1 MRHAATAAAIDPADD
16 LSSGGR
22 LVDTDGRT
30 LPLLGA
36 ALAAS
41 AAGGLCRVVLTQ
53 RFVNPHADPL
63 RVTYLFPLPHDGV
76 VSGFAFTLGGRRVVG
91 EVDRLAAARERFEEA
106 LVLGR
111 TAGLV
116 EQVRGSL
123 FQQEL
128 GNLPPGAELV
138 AELTVDQR
146 LTWLPEGAWEWRFP
160 TTVAPRYQGA
170 PGRSPDAARQQVE
183 VAAGHTGV
191 RLTLALEVADP
202 LSEGGRV
209 TSPTH
214 ALSAAPE
221 GGLIRVALVS
231 EGGVPLDRD
240 VAIRWPVAAPEV
252 GASVR
257 QALATAGARVAGR
270 SFGLLTLTPPR
281 PEGVRAVRRDLTV
294 LLDTSG
300 SMGGEPLDQA
310 RAVVAAL
317 VGSLGDQDQLE
328 LIEFSDRPRRWTPKP
343 VAATAK
349 ARSAA
354 LAWLAALEAGSSTE
368 MTDALYEALRPLRA
382 GSQRQV
388 VLVTD
393 GQIGFEAEIVRALLQ
408 KLPPGSRLHTV
419 GVGSGVNR
427 SLTGPAARAGR
438 GVEVV
443 VDLGES
449 PDAAAARLLARTV
462 APVVTELTLGG
473 TALRK
478 VASARPPDLFAGA
491 PALLPVELDPAGGT
505 LTVRGRTAEGRFERT
520 LLLPPCEVAPGALGA
535 ALAPLFAR
543 EQVEELELEAAAGKK
558 VDGRLERLGLEF
570 QIATRRTTWVAISEE
585 ATVDPRQPTRRET
598 MPQQLPHGTSVA
610 GLGLRGAGAVKRAAL
625 LAAPSAPM
633 LSEFSVACCAP
644 SPLSLRDELDDE
656 LGSSVSQEEVDDVMK
671 LFEGRGAGE
680 VPPAEPGQPARV
692 LQARLLQ
699 WRDGALVLEIDVPE
713 GGLEWRPGRDGR
725 LTLEFGRF
733 GSRLEVAA
741 QVDLAASTGDGPLT
755 AGQVIRLRLLVA
767 APNLRGK
774 RPTRVQL
781 ADGTRLQ
788 IVAPPAS

>member
-1 MRHAATAAAIDPADD
+1 MRHATAAATIDPADD
-16 LSSGGR
+16 LSSGRR
-22 LVDTDGRT
+22 LVATDGRT

-41 AAGGLCRVVLTQ
+41 AAGGLCRTVLTQ

-63 RVTYLFPLPHDGV
+63 RVTYLFPLPHDGA
-76 VSGFAFTLGGRRVVG
+76 VSGFAFTLGGRRVTG
-91 EVDRLAAARERFEEA
+91 EVDKLAAARERFEEA
-106 LVLGR
+106 LVEGR

-170 PGRSPDAARQQVE
+170 PGRVPDAARQQVE
-183 VAAGHTGV
+183 VTEGDTGV
-191 RLTLALEVADP
+191 RLTLALEVADQ
-202 LSEGGRV
+202 LAEGGRL

-214 ALSAAPE
+214 PLRAAPK
-221 GGLIRVALVS
+221 GGLVRVVLEA

-257 QALATAGARVAGR
+257 HATAPDGSRVAGR
-270 SFGLLTLTPPR
+270 AFGLLTLTPPR
-281 PEGVRAVRRDLTV
+281 PEAVRAVRRDLTV

-300 SMGGEPLDQA
+300 SMGGQPLAQA

-317 VGSLGDQDQLE
+317 VESLGDEDRLE
-328 LIEFSDRPRRWTPKP
+328 LIEFSDRPRRWNPKP
-343 VAATAK
+343 VAATAQ
-349 ARSAA
+349 ARGAA
-354 LAWLAALEAGSSTE
+354 LAWLAALEAGGSTE
-368 MTDALYEALRPLRA
+368 MTDALYEALRPLRE

-393 GQIGFEAEIVRALLQ
+393 GEIGFEAEIVKALLR
-408 KLPPGSRLHTV
+408 KLPPSSRLHTV

-449 PDAAAARLLARTV
+449 PAAAAARLLSRTV
-462 APVVTELTLGG
+462 APVVTEVELIG
-473 TALRK
+473 TALVK
-478 VASARPPDLFAGA
+478 AGTPRPPDLFAGA

-505 LTVRGRTAEGRFERT
+505 LTVRGRTAEGPFERT
-520 LLLPPCEVAPGALGA
+520 LTLAPGRPAVASLDA
-535 ALAPLFAR
+535 ALAPMFGR
-543 EQVEELELEAAAGKK
+543 ERVEELELEAATGKN

-598 MPQQLPHGTSVA
+598 LPQRLPHGMSVA
-610 GLGLRGAGAVKRAAL
+610 GLGLRSAGRRAAFQSVM
-625 LAAPSAPM
+625 AAPAEPA
-633 LSEFSVACCAP
+633 FSVSYCRPLDFDQGDGQAP
-644 SPLSLRDELDDE
+644 SPKKSVRAPR
-656 LGSSVSQEEVDDVMK
+656 GSHGGGGASASSGPSK
-671 LFEGRGAGE
+671 PRGILQRGLAWR
-680 VPPAEPGQPARV
+680 ARV
-692 LQARLLQ
+692 VLSTGR
-699 WRDGALVLEIDVPE
+699 RLVLELVAPE
-713 GGLEWRPGRDGR
+713 AGLEWNPGQAAEVITTRR
-725 LTLEFGRF
+725 TLAGT
-733 GSRLEVAA
+733 
-741 QVDLAASTGDGPLT
+741 VDLALSTAAGRVE
-755 AGQVIRLRLLVA
+755 AGQVLRLVLQLEAV
-767 APNLRGK
+767 LDGHT
-774 RPTRVQL
+774 PTRVIL
-781 ADGTRLQ
+781 DSGATLELEP
-788 IVAPPAS
+788 PPARTP